1 MDDIY
6 EDIVR
11 VGNNLDTLNIK
22 REELQNQPDL
32 NQNRNLSQVQPI
44 PMHVSYKRV
53 PKLSAFFTQ
62 KSLEFMF
69 YGWVYEFF
77 VIMQKKM
84 PWIADLFPKYSR
96 FSHTIHAFHKRFK
109 VNEVFIQSHLMSAR
123 HDPLGRSLK
132 FGVILVVI
140 DFWRENLDF
149 IFLKLITALF
159 QWFTL

>member
-53 PKLSAFFTQ
+53 PKLSAFFRK
-62 KSLEFMF
+62 KSLKFMF

-77 VIMQKKM
+77 VIMQKNA
-84 PWIADLFPKYSR
+84 PNSGFVSEVFPLFPYYSR
-96 FSHTIHAFHKRFK
+96 IR
-109 VNEVFIQSHLMSAR
+109 
-123 HDPLGRSLK
+123 
-132 FGVILVVI
+132 
-140 DFWRENLDF
+140 
-149 IFLKLITALF
+149 
-159 QWFTL
+159 